1 MWGAIRDL
9 ESSAFPEA
17 DKALLRFVQKMNHQC
32 AQVSDADIA
41 LLHQHGFTDEAIY
54 DAISVCALFN
64 FYNRWI
70 DGSGVSDLP
79 AEAYKQSGK
88 RMARDGY
95 AR

>member
-1 MWGAIRDL
+1 MGAVRDL
-9 ESSAFPEA
+9 ESSALTEPE
-17 DKALLRFVQKMNHQC
+17 KSLLRFVRKVNHRRESIQ
-32 AQVSDADIA
+32 DADIA
-41 LLHQHGFTDEAIY
+41 ALHEQGFSDEAIY

-64 FYNRWI
+64 FYNRWV

-79 AEAYKQSGK
+79 AEAYQQTGK